1 MCGSLHCPST
11 FYFLLKKSEKGIVIS
26 HFFEGETKVK
36 KIASEIKPPLTCR
49 VVLLLNRK
57 IILAWE
63 SKISLV
69 PNCLVNCLLI
79 VCVMNLVMDRKINFV
94 FNSANILRLEWKLY
108 VNQVFFYTDVWWLF
122 YNWFSDRGTKHI
134 LFNSV
139 NLWEALVFSV
149 SAIIESLFEKKVWM
163 L

>member
-1 MCGSLHCPST
+1 MLKKMCGSLHCPST

-36 KIASEIKPPLTCR
+36 KIPSEIKPPLTCR

-57 IILAWE
+57 MILARE

-79 VCVMNLVMDRKINFV
+79 VCVMNLVMDHKINFV
-94 FNSANILRLEWKLY
+94 FNSANILRLE
-108 VNQVFFYTDVWWLF
+108 
-122 YNWFSDRGTKHI
+122 
-134 LFNSV
+134 
-139 NLWEALVFSV
+139 
-149 SAIIESLFEKKVWM
+149 
-163 L
+163 

>member
-1 MCGSLHCPST
+1 MLHIQDFVVRVKFQSGVNLHVASFIQAYIVKGGLISDSVFTLVHPQKNVWISALSLN
-11 FYFLLKKSEKGIVIS
+11 FLFFVEIS
-26 HFFEGETKVK
+26 HFFEDETKVK
-36 KIASEIKPPLTCR
+36 RPSEIKPPLTCR

-94 FNSANILRLEWKLY
+94 FNSANILRL
-108 VNQVFFYTDVWWLF
+108 
-122 YNWFSDRGTKHI
+122 
-134 LFNSV
+134 
-139 NLWEALVFSV
+139 
-149 SAIIESLFEKKVWM
+149 
-163 L
+163 